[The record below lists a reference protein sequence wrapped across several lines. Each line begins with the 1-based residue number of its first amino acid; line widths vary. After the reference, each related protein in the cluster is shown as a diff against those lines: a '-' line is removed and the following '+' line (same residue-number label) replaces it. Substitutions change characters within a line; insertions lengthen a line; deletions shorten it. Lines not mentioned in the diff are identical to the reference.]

1 MSSKTI
7 HKVYPFLTLRATKE
21 YEYRATQPSDLRLF
35 LEAVRADSTLLPM
48 IKQTHLREEFDNMAD
63 SGVLEFAAAAC
74 EPATD
79 NSKDETEEEY
89 ENEDDEVPIASTS
102 HDPFEA
108 AAENLRLVNDPID
121 GLPTE
126 DMYQK
131 LLEELLVVFSENE
144 VISCS
149 MGWNVSQQRNI

>member
-89 ENEDDEVPIASTS
+89 ENEDDEVP
-102 HDPFEA
+102 A
-108 AAENLRLVNDPID
+108 AAVNLRLVNDPID

-126 DMYQK
+126 EMYQK

>member
-1 MSSKTI
+1 MSSKTL
-7 HKVYPFLTLRATKE
+7 HTVYPFLTLRATNE

-48 IKQTHLREEFDNMAD
+48 IKQTHLRED
-63 SGVLEFAAAAC
+63 SPPPRAS
-74 EPATD
+74 PATD

>member
-1 MSSKTI
+1 MSDA
-7 HKVYPFLTLRATKE
+7 TL
-21 YEYRATQPSDLRLF
+21 
-35 LEAVRADSTLLPM
+35 
-48 IKQTHLREEFDNMAD
+48 KQ
-63 SGVLEFAAAAC
+63 
-74 EPATD
+74 
-79 NSKDETEEEY
+79 
-89 ENEDDEVPIASTS
+89 IASTS